1 MQRAGTVVKIREIT
15 SFFLMSYP
23 GIVDLRRAGS
33 SVKEFKKHLSLPS
46 SGEDSDCTTSFQFIP
61 VRLQCGFVSHPA
73 GVTFPP
79 PAFSPPGL
87 HVTSRPPI
95 TPPRFLSAQ
104 SSELTAPG
112 PEPTLTLFSLRRQWG
127 RPAQHP
133 LFCCGGGAHL
143 QQLVPRRAARGQGS
157 RRLTGSADSFKEDR
171 FFSLTTQLGFSSFTD
186 IKSQR
191 S

>member
-46 SGEDSDCTTSFQFIP
+46 SGKDSDCTTSFQFIP
-61 VRLQCGFVSHPA
+61 VRFQCGFVSHPA

-133 LFCCGGGAHL
+133 LFCCGGGRTCSSWSPGEPPEGKAAGGS
-143 QQLVPRRAARGQGS
+143 RAALTAS
-157 RRLTGSADSFKEDR
+157 RRTDSSR
-171 FFSLTTQLGFSSFTD
+171 
-186 IKSQR
+186 
-191 S
+191 